1 MKVTLAGY
9 NIDIETIEAAR
20 QAVSVHLMTPETLSA
35 AYARISRSP
44 KTAGELR
51 SEARENVEK
60 ARKSNRNIVFEMG
73 HASIAEHAV
82 FNIDLE
88 GMSRFLLEEIQRH
101 RLASYTEKSQRYV
114 KLGDDFLYPEE
125 WSDLESELKE
135 LHDRCSEFYQ
145 KLCKAD
151 VPGEDARYFLPFTTK
166 TQLGMTINARS
177 AEHLILALA
186 SSTLEESHLLA
197 TKLHEICGEVTPSL
211 IRYIV
216 PSEYHRRMYSSG
228 ITPVITDKNQDFSM
242 YSEFSG
248 GYIRLVNMT
257 ENPDNTILTAN
268 YARNAGL
275 GFDDAR
281 DYIDSLSIDEKG
293 AYFSG
298 LTESATIHDRMTV
311 DFEHVVMTWD
321 IVLSAAAFAQLKRHR
336 ISSIGH
342 SFLDPNLGFT
352 IPQSISTD
360 FYSEC
365 KKIISYSESIYNLFI
380 EKNGP
385 VAAAAYS
392 LLSGH
397 RRRVIWTLNLREYYH
412 FSRLRQ
418 DAHAQW
424 DIRNMANAMTEKLR
438 DMIPVCSQFLGG
450 KSELSSD
457 LEY

>member
-20 QAVSVHLMTPETLSA
+20 NAVSDYLMTPETLSA

-51 SEARENVEK
+51 MEARDNVEK

-114 KLGDDFLYPEE
+114 RLGDDFFYPPE
-125 WSDLESELKE
+125 WDTLKGGLEE
-135 LHDRCSEFYQ
+135 LHNRCSILYS
-145 KLCKAD
+145 KLCDAGI
-151 VPGEDARYFLPFTTK
+151 PGEDARYFLPFTTK

-186 SSTLEESHLLA
+186 SSALAESRLLA

-211 IRYIV
+211 IRYTI
-216 PSEYHRRMYSSG
+216 PSDYHRRMYFAG
-228 ITPVITDKNQDFSM
+228 INPVLTTKNNDFSM
-242 YSEFSG
+242 FSDFNG
-248 GYIRLVNMT
+248 GYIRLVNLT
-257 ENPDNTILTAN
+257 ENPDNVILTAN
-268 YARNAGL
+268 YARNTGL
-275 GFDDAR
+275 SYEEAAN
-281 DYIDSLSIDEKG
+281 YIKTLSRDEKA

-352 IPQSISTD
+352 VPQSIPENYKND
-360 FYSEC
+360 YSDL
-365 KKIISYSESIYNLFI
+365 ISFSEILYHNFI
-380 EKNGP
+380 KLNGP
-385 VAAAAYS
+385 HAAAAYA

-397 RRRVIWTLNLREYYH
+397 RRRVIWTVNLREYYH

-418 DAHAQW
+418 DTHAQW
-424 DIRNMANAMTEKLR
+424 DIRNMANAMTEKIK

-450 KSELSSD
+450 KSEFVQ
-457 LEY
+457 